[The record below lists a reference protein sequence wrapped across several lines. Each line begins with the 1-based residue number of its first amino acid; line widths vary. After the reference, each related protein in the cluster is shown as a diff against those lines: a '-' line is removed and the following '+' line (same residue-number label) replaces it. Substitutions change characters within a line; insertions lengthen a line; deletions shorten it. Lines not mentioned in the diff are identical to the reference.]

1 MLHGDG
7 GGGDDA
13 CGGLCHGGGQCH
25 GDDGAGYRGGG
36 EHDGVHG
43 GELYALDL
51 PV

>member
-1 MLHGDG
+1 MLHDGD
-7 GGGDDA
+7 GGDDA

-25 GDDGAGYRGGG
+25 GDDGYRGGG